1 MVIQNHDSLDVTGKV
16 TDGISMRNNSS
27 SILSNAAKKSLADS
41 FSRDVKENPYFPHR
55 YANKCEKN
63 ESKLTGRRDWNYNDI
78 EKYELPSAKDH
89 YFPKWS

>member
-1 MVIQNHDSLDVTGKV
+1 MTGKV

-27 SILSNAAKKSLADS
+27 SILSNAAKKSLVDS

-63 ESKLTGRRDWNYNDI
+63 
-78 EKYELPSAKDH
+78 
-89 YFPKWS
+89 